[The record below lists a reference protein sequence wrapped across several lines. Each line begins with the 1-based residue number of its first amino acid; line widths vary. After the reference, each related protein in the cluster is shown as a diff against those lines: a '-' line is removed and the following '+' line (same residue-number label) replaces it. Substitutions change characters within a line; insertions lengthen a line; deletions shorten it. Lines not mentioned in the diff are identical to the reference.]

1 MIAPQRA
8 PKNNSETNIRKPK
21 ELAGLWRFRPAVGL
35 LPRRCACGGC
45 GTRATSG
52 ALPAMR
58 IEARLHML
66 LGAAAAR
73 CTEYRS
79 HTLRAVRFLRSAQA
93 VAMPVSMQF
102 NAGSIHASPG
112 GQPPLSSAAA
122 RHTLL
127 HNRFR
132 AEDEGHPANGGGARG
147 RDCASR
153 IWATTGVRWRL
164 QTSIDVGD
172 GGWMMLGGHSQI
184 RGDSGAACTHS
195 HRLATLAAY
204 TSAGAISLL
213 TRSLR
218 LSSPARSQARGP
230 R

>member
-1 MIAPQRA
+1 
-8 PKNNSETNIRKPK
+8 
-21 ELAGLWRFRPAVGL
+21 
-35 LPRRCACGGC
+35 
-45 GTRATSG
+45 
-52 ALPAMR
+52 
-58 IEARLHML
+58 ML

-73 CTEYRS
+73 CTDYRS

-184 RGDSGAACTHS
+184 RGMAARRARTRTDWPLLPHTQVLVPSLCSHVPSDCPLLRAAKRAALDEARMKARSAKAGLNPGPGAYDVKRPAVTAAEVRARTPQRPGLSSRGHS
-195 HRLATLAAY
+195 LATR
-204 TSAGAISLL
+204 I
-213 TRSLR
+213 
-218 LSSPARSQARGP
+218 P